1 MPLEIENLTVK
12 INDKTVLNDI
22 TLSILEGKVK
32 VLMGPNGGGKSSLA
46 YAIMGREGYK
56 IVSGDIKLD
65 GKGIL
70 DLDTYERS
78 RLGIFLS
85 IQEPPPI
92 PGIKLS
98 SFIEAIYKKVKRIN
112 DVKRIIQLYE
122 KINLV
127 GLSREYLNREIN
139 LGFSGGEKK
148 RLELYQAII
157 SDPEIIILD
166 EPDSGLDV
174 DGVKIVVDII
184 EDMKRRG
191 KAILLITHNPRLLH
205 YLIPDEILILI
216 SGRIVE
222 KGGLELAR
230 AVESNGYEIFINGV

>member
-1 MPLEIENLTVK
+1 MPLEVENLTVK
-12 INDKTVLNDI
+12 INDKTILSDI
-22 TLSILEGKVK
+22 TLSILEGKIK
-32 VLMGPNGGGKSSLA
+32 ILMGPNGSGKSSLA
-46 YAIMGREGYK
+46 YTIMGREGYNV
-56 IVSGDIKLD
+56 VSGDIKLND
-65 GKGIL
+65 RSIL

-92 PGIKLS
+92 SGMKLS
-98 SFIEAIYKKVKRIN
+98 TFIEAIYKKVKGI
-112 DVKRIIQLYE
+112 DDMGKIIQVYK

-127 GLSREYLNREIN
+127 GLTRDYLNRDIN

-157 SDPEIIILD
+157 FDPKIIILD

-184 EDMKRRG
+184 ENMKREG
-191 KAILLITHNPRLLH
+191 KGVLLITHNPRLLH
-205 YLIPDEILILI
+205 YLTPDEVLVLI
-216 SGRIVE
+216 SGRIIGR
-222 KGGLELAR
+222 GGLELAR
-230 AVESNGYEIFINGV
+230 IIESNGYEAFINGA